1 MNGKK
6 ITFLSFT
13 SQHVCEVCTKFNDRI
28 ISCQNYNE
36 NFVKA
41 CTNFHKSAVIDH
53 AKSEMHMK
61 SLEHQ
66 ETENPRESS
75 QAFFTKT
82 VAAAAGTA
90 LGDSPKKMG
99 QTSNIQ
105 QKGIEK
111 LLHIAYFIASKGCP
125 YTDFSDLVELAK
137 LHEVKSVPSG
147 SYENETA
154 CQDFNFVP
162 KQYLMQ
168 ISGTE
173 LIAPVLLV
181 SYAMAPQSRGLLKKN
196 AFTCCS

>member
-1 MNGKK
+1 
-6 ITFLSFT
+6 
-13 SQHVCEVCTKFNDRI
+13 
-28 ISCQNYNE
+28 
-36 NFVKA
+36 
-41 CTNFHKSAVIDH
+41 
-53 AKSEMHMK
+53 MHMK

-105 QKGIEK
+105 QEGIEK

-154 CQDFNFVP
+154 CKDFISFCSEAIFDANIRDRVDRTSFISVLCDGSTVSGVVEKECIYILFVDP
-162 KQYLMQ
+162 DTFQVKV
-168 ISGTE
+168 T
-173 LIAPVLLV
+173 
-181 SYAMAPQSRGLLKKN
+181 
-196 AFTCCS
+196 FFH